1 MHTVSRLCLLLLT
14 AELAAAEVSLQ
25 SLYDN
30 HRWFDLREATL
41 GKNVHPLYRGAVAS
55 AFNDCKQAEK
65 HLKATIRAAASPG
78 EVEEAHSLLAWLYA
92 RMGRSREVARH
103 YEQVLKISP
112 ERSDIRS
119 LLELCWAFSRYPD
132 QSLGRNRRTTLRWTM
147 ERTGL
152 TIPVSVNG
160 KTVRW
165 IVDTGMNFSTVSES
179 EARMLGISVQKVG
192 YKAGDLA
199 GGRTAINAGVANSL
213 RFGEIE
219 VRNVPL
225 FVLPDSQPPVNE
237 LPPGQRGII
246 GLPVLIAFQTLRW
259 NADGTFEIGPALNG
273 QATEPNLCFD
283 DLNPVVR
290 VEHGGRHLDFIFDT
304 GNAGGTQ
311 LWQRYA
317 KEFSDIIKER
327 GVKNKEW
334 IAQIGS
340 SGDREVVTI
349 PELRLRVGGL
359 ETALRP
365 AHVFSK
371 PVGNEHHYGLLGLDL
386 LGQAREVLIDFRSM
400 SVRLR

>member
-1 MHTVSRLCLLLLT
+1 
-14 AELAAAEVSLQ
+14 
-25 SLYDN
+25 
-30 HRWFDLREATL
+30 
-41 GKNVHPLYRGAVAS
+41 
-55 AFNDCKQAEK
+55 
-65 HLKATIRAAASPG
+65 
-78 EVEEAHSLLAWLYA
+78 
-92 RMGRSREVARH
+92 MGRSREVARH

-165 IVDTGMNFSTVSES
+165 IVDTGMNLSTVSES

-199 GGRTAINAGVANSL
+199 GGRTSINAGVANSL

-259 NADGTFEIGPALNG
+259 NADGTFEIAPAPNG

-317 KEFSDIIKER
+317 KEFPDIIKER